1 MASVTE
7 AHKLLK
13 KIEYVFNKIYLNLI
27 KEVKQK
33 NGELKKIIKQH
44 YSVFD
49 KSSSKHIEHLSSEIN
64 KSNSAKVFLKPFSN
78 DLLVNQEILDIHLL
92 KDISVKDI
100 VDVVQEC
107 EKDVLKSYLYILYML
122 VHLRTDE
129 SKLDTVDKVNECEFL
144 FKTSMRLAN
153 STSTDSIDMQKEVDD
168 IIDDDLRNIIENIY
182 ESRKNM
188 TNALLNSSDDVDED
202 ITDHNDIFKS
212 AFDMLND
219 SKIGELAKEISQDID
234 VSDLNL
240 DHPEQLLN
248 FDAMLSGKNT
258 ALSDIIGKVG
268 TKIAAKIQN
277 GELNQEDLMKEAFGM
292 MSKLN
297 GNNFM
302 EDMMKNMGGG
312 GGMGDM
318 MGAMSGMG
326 AMMKAMNGSDN
337 RDDSDDEAPHEIA
350 NTEQSR
356 KSKKQRQLRKKLEAR
371 SSLKE

>member
-7 AHKLLK
+7 AHTLLK

-49 KSSSKHIEHLSSEIN
+49 KSSSKHFEHLSSEIN
-64 KSNSAKVFLKPFSN
+64 KSNAANVFVKAYSE
-78 DLLVNQEILDIHLL
+78 DLLVNQEILDICLL

-129 SKLDTVDKVNECEFL
+129 SQLDTIEKVNECEFL

-153 STSTDSIDMQKEVDD
+153 STSTDSIDMQKELDD
-168 IIDDDLRNIIENIY
+168 IIDDDLRSLIENIY

-188 TNALLNSSDDVDED
+188 TKALINSSYEVDED
-202 ITDHNDIFKS
+202 ITDQNDMFKS

-234 VSDLNL
+234 ISGLNM
-240 DHPEQLLN
+240 DNPEQLLN

-268 TKIAAKIQN
+268 TKIAGKIEN
-277 GELNQEDLMKEAFGM
+277 GELNQEDLMKEAFSM

-302 EDMMKNMGGG
+302 EDMMGAMGGK

-318 MGAMSGMG
+318 MGAMSGMSE
-326 AMMKAMNGSDN
+326 MMKAMNGDKHN
-337 RDDSDDEAPHEIA
+337 DSDDDIGYEVA
-350 NTEQSR
+350 NTEKSR
-356 KSKKQRQLRKKLEAR
+356 KAKKQTQLRKKLEER
-371 SSLKE
+371 RK